1 MTFVGC
7 CPKCRSDASGA
18 RATSMKEANKLA
30 KSHQGIERPRGEE
43 QPKDKPRAQTA
54 SNTTPENSAS
64 HEATRDPKG
73 NDAPTRSGSSS
84 SRE

>member
-1 MTFVGC
+1 
-7 CPKCRSDASGA
+7 
-18 RATSMKEANKLA
+18 MKEANKLA